1 MNIEGMILGAAF
13 MVLVGSFVF
22 MIIGNLPKGLRLLAK
37 GLLILGGVMMV
48 TPLIMDYYFP
58 ELEILKFGRVL
69 SYISFHLGT
78 ITIIYGKIFVAF
90 KYVKYKKSKWKPVNH
105 HPLFVYMITYL
116 ITQIF
121 GYGMNIDA
129 LKEVIITE
137 SSTQTSP
144 FGVPFILSLAAGG
157 LVYYSIAHKKKKVS

>member
-1 MNIEGMILGAAF
+1 MNIEGIILGSAF
-13 MVLVGSFVF
+13 MLLVGSFVF
-22 MIIGNLPKGLRLLAK
+22 MIIGNLPKDLRLLAK

-48 TPLIMDYYFP
+48 SPVIMDYYFP

-78 ITIIYGKIFVAF
+78 ITIIYGKIYVAF
-90 KYVKYKKSKWKPVNH
+90 KDVKYKKSKWKPVNH
-105 HPLFVYMITYL
+105 HPLLVYMITYL

-121 GYGMNIDA
+121 GYGMNIDV

-137 SSTQTSP
+137 STTQTSP
-144 FGVPFILSLAAGG
+144 FGVPFILSLVAGG
-157 LVYYSIAHKKKKVS
+157 LVYYSIVQKKEVS

>member
-1 MNIEGMILGAAF
+1 MNIEGIFLGSAF
-13 MVLVGSFVF
+13 MLLVGSFVF

-37 GLLILGGVMMV
+37 GFLILGAVMMAS
-48 TPLIMDYYFP
+48 PIIMDYYFP

-69 SYISFHLGT
+69 SYVSFHLGT
-78 ITIIYGKIFVAF
+78 ITIIYGKIYVAY
-90 KYVKYKKSKWKPVNH
+90 KDVKYKKSKWKPVH
-105 HPLFVYMITYL
+105 HRPLLVYIITYL
-116 ITQIF
+116 ITQIV

-144 FGVPFILSLAAGG
+144 FGVPLILSLVAGG
-157 LVYYSIAHKKKKVS
+157 VVYYSIVQKKEVS